1 MTDSDRDLIIKEIK
15 VLIETPCGDSSEI
28 ESESN
33 QDLSGA
39 TVNRSTSFG
48 WNGANQRPDP
58 KISYSLFPVEVIT
71 GSKFRE
77 ITYSLEG
84 INLRGFPSSQGSQF
98 QQNFSSIL
106 AILLCLF

>member
-15 VLIETPCGDSSEI
+15 VLIGTPCGDSSEI

-39 TVNRSTSFG
+39 TVNRSTNFG

-58 KISYSLFPVEVIT
+58 KISYSLFQVEVIT
-71 GSKFRE
+71 GS
-77 ITYSLEG
+77 TLY
-84 INLRGFPSSQGSQF
+84 
-98 QQNFSSIL
+98 QNIYIFS
-106 AILLCLF
+106 F